1 MADEIFPEIRSTKYT
16 VFTKSGCKYC
26 DNIKILMEQEKEDVV
41 YIICDDILNKNRDS
55 FINFIKQ
62 NAKIEKVTFPIVFY
76 DGNYVGGCDD
86 YIELL
91 KQRCF
96 SDLDTEF

>member
-1 MADEIFPEIRSTKYT
+1 MSDEIFPEIRSTQYT

-26 DNIKILMEQEKEDVV
+26 DNIKILMEQEKEDVI
-41 YIICDDILNKNRDS
+41 YILCDDILISNRQL
-55 FINFIKQ
+55 FIDFIKQ

-86 YIELL
+86 YNEKI

-96 SDLDTEF
+96 TDLDTEF